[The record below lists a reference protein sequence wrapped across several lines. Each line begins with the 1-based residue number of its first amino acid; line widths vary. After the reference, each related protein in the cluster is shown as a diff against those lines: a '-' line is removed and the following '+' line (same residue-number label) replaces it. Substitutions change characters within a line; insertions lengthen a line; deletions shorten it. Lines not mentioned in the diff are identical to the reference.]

1 MSAED
6 GHDHRQPTGVDAGGY
21 TSRHGEVRWRYQGL
35 HLQQDRPSPLE
46 HAADR
51 SSDLARMRRTE
62 ELRRIRNADEASSSH
77 LEDSELVGRPEPVLR
92 RAEDAVLLVAITFES
107 KDAVDEV
114 LEHTR
119 AGYSPVLGHMSN
131 EDRRDARFLRDTE
144 KPSRRLPHLCD
155 GSRRGAE
162 RRGVKGLHRVDQ
174 TDIRPL
180 FLESRADGV
189 QLRLGEDLD
198 RVRAAEPGCP

>member
-6 GHDHRQPTGVDAGGY
+6 GHDHRHPTGVDAGGY
-21 TSRHGEVRWRYQGL
+21 TSRHGEVRGRYQGL

-92 RAEDAVLLVAITFES
+92 RAEDAVLLVAITFEL

-119 AGYSPVLGHMSN
+119 AGCSPGPGRPASGGP
-131 EDRRDARFLRDTE
+131 A
-144 KPSRRLPHLCD
+144 PSGRGPRPCPP
-155 GSRRGAE
+155 RGA
-162 RRGVKGLHRVDQ
+162 GLPVG
-174 TDIRPL
+174 RPA
-180 FLESRADGV
+180 RPT
-189 QLRLGEDLD
+189 LR
-198 RVRAAEPGCP
+198 P